1 MTSLMLRCGT
11 SLSRWERCV
20 EVNFLELM
28 STTFSLIYPGS
39 AEGSSSTAGGTA
51 SWAGDRRRGQLQC
64 GSEAAG
70 VSGKGPAQEEQD
82 LGTR

>member
-1 MTSLMLRCGT
+1 MTSLMLRFGT

-20 EVNFLELM
+20 EVELM

-39 AEGSSSTAGGTA
+39 AEGSSSTAGGRA